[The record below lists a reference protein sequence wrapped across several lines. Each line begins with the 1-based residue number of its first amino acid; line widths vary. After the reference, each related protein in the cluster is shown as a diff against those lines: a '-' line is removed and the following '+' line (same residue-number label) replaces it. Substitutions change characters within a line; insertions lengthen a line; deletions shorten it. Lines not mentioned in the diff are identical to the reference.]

1 MFNTDQANDTLDDGM
16 CTNAGDSDDQTEEWL
31 SIYGPPITARLNK
44 KAPGANL
51 TNDDIYSLMSMCAF
65 HTLVSESK
73 SPFCNLFEDKEWAM
87 YEYYGDLDKF
97 YGNGSVLLLQSTFD
111 DL

>member
-1 MFNTDQANDTLDDGM
+1 M
-16 CTNAGDSDDQTEEWL
+16 CTNAGDSDDQTAEWL
-31 SIYGPPITARLNK
+31 SVYGPSITARLNE

-73 SPFCNLFEDKEWAM
+73 SPFCDLFEEKEWTA
-87 YEYYGDLDKF
+87 YEYWGDLDKF
-97 YGNGSVLLLQSTFD
+97 YGNGCVLLRLSIFD